1 MERRTGL
8 ERRKNWINDN
18 CPVDPECY
26 FRTKQQVEI
35 NTGKLIVIE
44 AQMKQILEAKL
55 IAEGAVKGSK
65 ATLVAAVV
73 LVVTSVSLVISIFLA
88 ILSGKLS
95 LSDILKGLF

>member
-35 NTGKLIVIE
+35 NTEKLIIIE
-44 AQMKQILEAKL
+44 AQMQQILEAKL
-55 IAEGAVKGSK
+55 IAEGVMKGSK

-73 LVVTSVSLVISIFLA
+73 LVVTSVSLVISIF
-88 ILSGKLS
+88 ISIISGKLS
-95 LSDILKGLF
+95 FGDILKGLF

>member
-8 ERRKNWINDN
+8 ERRKNWIKDN

-35 NTGKLIVIE
+35 NTEKLIIIE
-44 AQMKQILEAKL
+44 AQMQQILEAKL
-55 IAEGAVKGSK
+55 IAEGVMKGSK

-73 LVVTSVSLVISIFLA
+73 LVVTSVSLVISIF
-88 ILSGKLS
+88 ISIISGKLS
-95 LSDILKGLF
+95 FGDILKGLF